1 MTSFPSD
8 LTSRKQWLVW
18 RFEQQPGDKKPRKVP
33 YYADGRRRTG
43 EQGSLEDRARLVTY
57 LDAVDACDHGEY
69 SGLGFAFLPG
79 DGLIG
84 VDIDGCFNTDDEIR
98 KKRAA
103 SIIKK
108 CASYT
113 EYSPSKNGVHI
124 ILAGE
129 CETFKSNDV
138 GLEVFCGRQFFTM
151 TGDVHPESHDI
162 IGAMTDDLLKRFRK
176 VIAEAKEARKA
187 QPSTTT
193 PSARQT
199 VDFAP
204 TDAAKVESALAYINP
219 DCGYDDWIKIG
230 MAIHAELGSS
240 AMSIWDWW
248 SRKGGKYCGE
258 SALAAHW
265 RSFEGGA
272 GVTGGT
278 LFKHAMDAGWR
289 PPMPKQ
295 VNPPRQSNPKPIAT
309 ADADDVIDI
318 QPTTVTDTAAVDPNA
333 VDVFSPLFDTN
344 GKGKPLATM
353 ENMAEI
359 LRRIN
364 TTVRYNV
371 ISKQVEVLLPGAQF
385 SIDNKSNA
393 SMAHII
399 SWVNRF
405 QMATG
410 SVGEYVLALA
420 DQNPYNPVANWILSK
435 PWDGQPRF
443 NDLCATIRE
452 AAPRTLPD
460 GRNMRDVVLMRWMIS
475 AVAAVFEPN
484 GIVARGVLV
493 LQGPQNI
500 GKTHWLKRLAPKELD
515 VIKDGITLNPSD
527 KDSVML
533 CVSNWIVEL
542 GELDA
547 TFRKADIASLKSF
560 LTLDRDKLRRPYDR
574 TTSEFARRTVF
585 FASVNPRQFL
595 HDATGNSRFW
605 TVECESIDHTHNIDM
620 QQVWAEIYAL
630 YRQGIGWYLEADE
643 FAALNDHNE
652 DYTSSDPVH
661 DMIDSGYDWASDPGR
676 WVFRMNA
683 TEICL
688 TAGIQRPTK
697 ADTNSAS
704 SYVVSKY
711 KVKTVK
717 VKGYKQWLMPPKLFK
732 YDNAPPDPAH
742 PGYSDY

>member
-1 MTSFPSD
+1 MDNTFPSD
-8 LTSRKQWLVW
+8 LTARKQWLVW

-43 EQGSLEDRARLVTY
+43 EQGSLEDRARLVSY
-57 LDAVDACDHGEY
+57 VDAVDARDHGEY
-69 SGLGFAFLPG
+69 SGLGFAFLPD

-84 VDIDGCFNTDDEIR
+84 VDIDGCFNTDDALR
-98 KKRAA
+98 KRRAA

-124 ILAGE
+124 IMSGT

-151 TGDVHPESHDI
+151 TGDVHPESRDTL
-162 IGAMTDDLLKRFRK
+162 GPMTEELLTRFRK
-176 VIAEAKEARKA
+176 VINEAKAARKT
-187 QPSTTT
+187 TTT
-193 PSARQT
+193 PT
-199 VDFAP
+199 TTTPTDYAP

-240 AMSIWDWW
+240 AQSVWDWW

-265 RSFEGGA
+265 RSFDGGS

-289 PPMPKQ
+289 PPLQSP
-295 VNPPRQSNPKPIAT
+295 PPRPTKPVSKPEPIAT
-309 ADADDVIDI
+309 TEPVTESELAATDVNSVDI
-318 QPTTVTDTAAVDPNA
+318 
-333 VDVFSPLFDTN
+333 FSPLFDVN
-344 GKGKPLATM
+344 GKGKPLATI
-353 ENMAEI
+353 ENMHEI

-364 TTVRYNV
+364 TSVRYNV
-371 ISKQVEVLLPGAQF
+371 ISKQVEILIPGASF
-385 SIDNKSNA
+385 SIDNSANA

-420 DQNPYNPVANWILSK
+420 DQNPYNPVANWITSI
-435 PWDGQPRF
+435 PWDGVGRF
-443 NDLCATIRE
+443 RQLCETIRE
-452 AAPRTLPD
+452 ASPRTLPD
-460 GRNMRDVVLMRWMIS
+460 GRNMRDVVLMRWMLS
-475 AVAAVFEPN
+475 AVAAAFEPN

-605 TVECESIDHTHNIDM
+605 TVECESIDHNHTLDM
-620 QQVWAEIYAL
+620 QQVWAEIYGL
-630 YRQGIGWYLEADE
+630 YRQGAGWYLDADE
-643 FAALNDHNE
+643 FAALTDHNE

-661 DMIDSGYDWASDPGR
+661 DMIDCGYDWQSDR
-676 WVFRMNA
+676 DHWVFRMNA
-683 TEICL
+683 TEICM

-711 KVKTVK
+711 KVKTLK
-717 VKGYKQWLMPPKLFK
+717 VKGYKQWMMPPKLFK
-732 YDNAPPDPAH
+732 YDSTPPDPAH
-742 PGYSDY
+742 PGYNEY